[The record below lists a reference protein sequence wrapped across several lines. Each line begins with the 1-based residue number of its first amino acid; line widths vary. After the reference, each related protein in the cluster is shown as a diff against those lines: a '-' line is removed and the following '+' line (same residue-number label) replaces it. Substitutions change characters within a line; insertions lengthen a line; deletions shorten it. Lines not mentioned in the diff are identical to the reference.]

1 MGKTIKDRQNNH
13 KNICYLHT
21 RLSFLFFKSNF
32 AAKNVVSV
40 VLEQTFISGTLKT
53 KYLTNYTAIKNKYD
67 QLHLFLPILYCQ
79 YNKLQV
85 STAIAIKNHA
95 SLKKMFTPLVMLSV
109 SCLVSG

>member
-1 MGKTIKDRQNNH
+1 MLFTHKTVI
-13 KNICYLHT
+13 
-21 RLSFLFFKSNF
+21 SVFFRYNF
-32 AAKNVVSV
+32 AARNV

-53 KYLTNYTAIKNKYD
+53 KYLTNYTEIKNKYD

-79 YNKLQV
+79 YTKLQV
-85 STAIAIKNHA
+85 STAIAINKHA